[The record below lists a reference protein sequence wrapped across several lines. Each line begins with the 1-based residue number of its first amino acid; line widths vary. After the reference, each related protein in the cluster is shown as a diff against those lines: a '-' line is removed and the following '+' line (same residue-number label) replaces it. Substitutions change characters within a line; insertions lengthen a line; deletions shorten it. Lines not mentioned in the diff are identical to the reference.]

1 LLRAA
6 VAIALVW
13 LVACQGPAENVGFD
27 PSQSRNPRPAWVD
40 RIEERVQNVPAEARP
55 SGARLSTPTQWPQKT
70 AVDAADGGAQV
81 PRGLPQDLTAPFV
94 DPAVAAAAGTTS
106 PGAPRNVT
114 TQPAG
119 PGAETIATV
128 APANAAATGE
138 TSDPSQAAL
147 GQGGVTV
154 HVHNVDTTEAAQRQ
168 PSPPSSLE
176 VMYSGSAAGGAVLRQ
191 FGYEFFEG
199 DIGGDA
205 VGIIPSDHVVVP
217 GDELR
222 VVMTGTFK
230 DEIFKTVEPDG
241 TIVVPD
247 GGAVVVAGRR
257 LSELAEVIKRQ
268 IEERANRRDFY
279 VDVSPGRLRGF
290 RVHVV
295 GEVEQPGIVE
305 VRGRASVITAL
316 AAAKGPRK
324 TGSLRAVELRREG
337 RRVAVVDLY
346 EFLLTGETAGIQT
359 LRADDVI
366 YVPTIGATVAVTGAV
381 RRQGIY
387 EIHRETTVDEAIRL
401 ASGLTAFTFMPS
413 AQIERTIGGR
423 GRARI
428 DVGLDDA
435 GRQTRM
441 SDGEVLIV
449 GTIDQE
455 RQPQVEIAGQVS
467 RPGRY
472 PFRDGMTIGDLLRA
486 ADGLTVDA
494 FLPQAFLSR
503 QIGESGE
510 VTIVPERQALG
521 TSRRVLVVDLERALL
536 GDPQHD
542 VELRPLDHLAVRA
555 RGDAAA
561 MPTVEILGAVRN
573 PGTYELTA
581 GLTVAQLVAIAGNVV
596 PEAWFDE
603 AELIRRVYDPAS
615 RGITVRR
622 FRFDLGKALREGG
635 EADPALANG
644 DSLMIRRLHS
654 EKVRVKIEGHVRF
667 PGEYDFARGQRI
679 SDLVAVAGGPLD
691 GADLR
696 AARFTRESVRN
707 LQQDRFDHLRTSTE
721 ATFQRAFEKM
731 VASGYPAESTAARIA
746 LDQTRMMLAHMQSW
760 QVEGRIVIP
769 FTRDDFPGSPHDLI
783 LENGDRLFVPP
794 LQQTVSII
802 GSVFNPGAFV
812 AEPGLRVA
820 DLLARSGGVAED
832 GDTDR
837 VYIVRADG
845 TVQGPTQSHY
855 RLTSNTEVLPGDVVM
870 VPRRPIERTFG
881 NQLTDFLYAG
891 RRLAE
896 MALLLGNLSDVDNLQ
911 FTSLLQEPRL
921 DSNVDALQRSLIQS
935 STQGR

>member
-1 LLRAA
+1 MNPLPRAVLLLRAA
-6 VAIALVW
+6 VAIAPVW

-27 PSQSRNPRPAWVD
+27 PSLSRNPRPAWVD

-55 SGARLSTPTQWPQKT
+55 AGARLSTPTQWPQRS

-94 DPAVAAAAGTTS
+94 DPAVAAALGTS
-106 PGAPRNVT
+106 PLGAPASATSR
-114 TQPAG
+114 PAG
-119 PGAETIATV
+119 QGAETTATV
-128 APANAAATGE
+128 APTNAAATGE
-138 TSDPSQAAL
+138 ASDPSQPAL
-147 GQGGVTV
+147 SPGGVTV
-154 HVHNVDTTEAAQRQ
+154 HVHNVDTTEAAQRP

-622 FRFDLGKALREGG
+622 YRLDLGKALR
-635 EADPALANG
+635 
-644 DSLMIRRLHS
+644 
-654 EKVRVKIEGHVRF
+654 
-667 PGEYDFARGQRI
+667 
-679 SDLVAVAGGPLD
+679 
-691 GADLR
+691 
-696 AARFTRESVRN
+696 
-707 LQQDRFDHLRTSTE
+707 
-721 ATFQRAFEKM
+721 
-731 VASGYPAESTAARIA
+731 
-746 LDQTRMMLAHMQSW
+746 
-760 QVEGRIVIP
+760 
-769 FTRDDFPGSPHDLI
+769 
-783 LENGDRLFVPP
+783 
-794 LQQTVSII
+794 
-802 GSVFNPGAFV
+802 
-812 AEPGLRVA
+812 
-820 DLLARSGGVAED
+820 
-832 GDTDR
+832 
-837 VYIVRADG
+837 
-845 TVQGPTQSHY
+845 
-855 RLTSNTEVLPGDVVM
+855 
-870 VPRRPIERTFG
+870 
-881 NQLTDFLYAG
+881 
-891 RRLAE
+891 
-896 MALLLGNLSDVDNLQ
+896 
-911 FTSLLQEPRL
+911 
-921 DSNVDALQRSLIQS
+921 
-935 STQGR
+935 